1 MANFCEKIKIVL
13 FTSDH
18 QLMKLLE
25 IKAGIESKYKA
36 NPLDYFK
43 QNKWKKLKKI
53 KCLECERIGI
63 FV

>member
-1 MANFCEKIKIVL
+1 MANFCEKFKIVV
-13 FTSDH
+13 FISDH

-43 QNKWKKLKKI
+43 QNKWKKLKK
-53 KCLECERIGI
+53 
-63 FV
+63 